1 MKRFLGAAVLAAAFI
16 ACNSSETKT
25 GDASA
30 DSASTSANVVVDSTP
45 ATPPPVQ
52 YAEGDI
58 TKKDDGKVYVYT
70 NGNWVAADK
79 EIKLDNGTVIKPNGE
94 VKNKEGKTVTLGDGE
109 YVNRSGNFFD
119 KTGAAV
125 SNAWDKTKE
134 GVSDAATATKGGVEK
149 AADATKTGVEKGI
162 DATKNAAHKTGEA
175 VDKGV
180 DATKDAAHKTGD
192 AIKKGAKKIGEK
204 TKDVINDIKN

>member
-1 MKRFLGAAVLAAAFI
+1 MKKILIVAVSAITFI

-25 GDASA
+25 ADAAA
-30 DSASTSANVVVDSTP
+30 DSAGASASVVVDSTP
-45 ATPPPVQ
+45 VAPPPVQ

-58 TKKDDGKVYVYT
+58 IKKDDGKVYVYT
-70 NGNWVAADK
+70 NGNWVVADK

-94 VKNKEGKTVTLGDGE
+94 VKNKEGKIVTLGEGE

-134 GVSDAATATKGGVEK
+134 GVSNAADATKGGVEK
-149 AADATKTGVEKGI
+149 AADATKTGVAK
-162 DATKNAAHKTGEA
+162 AAAKTGE
-175 VDKGV
+175 VVEKGV

-192 AIKKGAKKIGEK
+192 AIKKGAKKVGEK